1 MRGSGRFEPIAT
13 QQKEDSVTPD
23 MSAQADRRAAL
34 IDLAL
39 IIAVLLISK
48 SLLLEVAAIWTY
60 AGPISLLIALGVA
73 TVCLRR
79 RGKDLASVGLKR
91 PDNLKKAALWTI
103 IALVLTMGVGMVAE
117 SLFTAVIGAPDEA
130 TQAIDERFQ
139 GRFDNL
145 PGNLPVY
152 LFWLALAWVIG
163 AFTEEVLFRG
173 VLFSK
178 FEQAFAG
185 VPLATLLAV
194 LCQAVLFGQAHYY
207 YQGLAGWV
215 ATGAIAFVSGALYLV
230 FRRNLWPLML
240 SHGLSNTL
248 GLTLLYLG
256 VI

>member
-1 MRGSGRFEPIAT
+1 MTSP
-13 QQKEDSVTPD
+13 
-23 MSAQADRRAAL
+23 MSARTDRRAAL

-39 IIAVLLISK
+39 VIAALLLSK

-60 AGPISLLIALGVA
+60 AGPISLLTALAVA
-73 TVCLRR
+73 TACLRR
-79 RGKDLASVGLKR
+79 RGENLAGVGLKR

-103 IALVLTMGVGMVAE
+103 IALVLTIGVGILVE
-117 SLFTAVIGAPDEA
+117 GLVTALIGAPDDA
-130 TQAIDERFQ
+130 TRAIDERFQ

-152 LFWLALAWVIG
+152 LFWLALAWIIG

-173 VLFSK
+173 VLFAK

-185 VPLATLLAV
+185 LPLAAV
-194 LCQAVLFGQAHYY
+194 VAILCQAVLFGQAHYY

-215 ATGAIAFVSGALYLV
+215 ATGAIACVAGGLYLL

-240 SHGLSNTL
+240 SHGLSNTI

-256 VI
+256 ALPPAG